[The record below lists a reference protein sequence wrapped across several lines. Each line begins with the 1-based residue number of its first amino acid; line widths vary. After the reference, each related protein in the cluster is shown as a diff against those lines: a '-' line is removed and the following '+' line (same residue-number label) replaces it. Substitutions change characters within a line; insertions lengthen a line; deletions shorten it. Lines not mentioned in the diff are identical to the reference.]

1 VTIARVV
8 PPAVSY
14 WAGVF
19 ALGVVLG
26 TARVL
31 WLAPTIGELAAVA
44 AELPLMLAASWWL
57 ARRLVA
63 GRALTPT
70 EAAAMGALALALLL
84 ASEAILAVAL
94 GQSLP
99 GWLASLASLPGG
111 LGLAGQLGFAAMP
124 WLVRRDG

>member
-1 VTIARVV
+1 VTVARVV

-63 GRALTPT
+63 GRALTPA

-84 ASEAILAVAL
+84 ASEALLAIAL
-94 GQSLP
+94 GQGLR
-99 GWLASLASLPGG
+99 GWFAALASPPGA
-111 LGLAGQLGFAAMP
+111 LGLAGQLGFAALP
-124 WLVRRDG
+124 WLVSRSR